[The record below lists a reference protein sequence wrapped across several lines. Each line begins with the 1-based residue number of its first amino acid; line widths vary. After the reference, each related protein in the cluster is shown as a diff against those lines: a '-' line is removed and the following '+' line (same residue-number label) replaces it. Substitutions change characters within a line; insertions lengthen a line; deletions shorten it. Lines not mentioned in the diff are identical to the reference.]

1 MQALK
6 VTPSSAKAD
15 LTMSAS
21 RMSWKGRTF
30 DSRRDLTFSEIQRRV
45 VWDTVGLLAGTRLG
59 SCNHQFLSQ
68 GGRHL
73 SIPSCRVDLRKSL
86 LVTDF
91 GEGVICPDDLGGG
104 SAILASLAIII
115 SGGHPQGGRHA
126 SRRAPV
132 QAGAG
137 AEDDLHP
144 LLATAI

>member
-1 MQALK
+1 MQVLK

-21 RMSWKGRTF
+21 RISWKGRTF

-73 SIPSCRVDLRKSL
+73 SIPSCRVDLRKSECHSHL
-86 LVTDF
+86 RVTFPVTRGTMRPDWRDRDRVGKRAVSDTEVLDHG
-91 GEGVICPDDLGGG
+91 GETTL
-104 SAILASLAIII
+104 
-115 SGGHPQGGRHA
+115 
-126 SRRAPV
+126 SR
-132 QAGAG
+132 
-137 AEDDLHP
+137 L
-144 LLATAI
+144 

>member
-73 SIPSCRVDLRKSL
+73 SIPSCRADLRKSECHSRLGPAQL
-86 LVTDF
+86 L
-91 GEGVICPDDLGGG
+91 GLPGSIPPLCPVRSPAAHHPAVQTQGCRLHR
-104 SAILASLAIII
+104 SL
-115 SGGHPQGGRHA
+115 RTV
-126 SRRAPV
+126 RAPV
-132 QAGAG
+132 V
-137 AEDDLHP
+137 DR
-144 LLATAI
+144 

>member
-45 VWDTVGLLAGTRLG
+45 VWDTVGLLAGTRLV

-73 SIPSCRVDLRKSL
+73 SIPSCRVDLRKS
-86 LVTDF
+86 
-91 GEGVICPDDLGGG
+91 ECHSNQRP
-104 SAILASLAIII
+104 
-115 SGGHPQGGRHA
+115 
-126 SRRAPV
+126 SRRKRPR
-132 QAGAG
+132 QESLRPRNSSG
-137 AEDDLHP
+137 
-144 LLATAI
+144 

>member
-73 SIPSCRVDLRKSL
+73 PIPSCRVDLRKSECHSCQTSERGQSGL
-86 LVTDF
+86 KRGSPAF
-91 GEGVICPDDLGGG
+91 GRGECQCGPGSWLAGG
-104 SAILASLAIII
+104 SQS
-115 SGGHPQGGRHA
+115 SVRTPN
-126 SRRAPV
+126 V
-132 QAGAG
+132 
-137 AEDDLHP
+137 
-144 LLATAI
+144 LLGWTN

>member
-21 RMSWKGRTF
+21 RISWKGRTF

-73 SIPSCRVDLRKSL
+73 SIPSCRVDLRKSECHSRL
-86 LVTDF
+86 LP
-91 GEGVICPDDLGGG
+91 GVLLDR
-104 SAILASLAIII
+104 LA
-115 SGGHPQGGRHA
+115 GGHGDRPGLSPAQPQ
-126 SRRAPV
+126 PI
-132 QAGAG
+132 
-137 AEDDLHP
+137 L
-144 LLATAI
+144 

>member
-59 SCNHQFLSQ
+59 SCNHQSLSQ

-73 SIPSCRVDLRKSL
+73 SIPSCRVDLRKS
-86 LVTDF
+86 
-91 GEGVICPDDLGGG
+91 ECH
-104 SAILASLAIII
+104 SSLTA
-115 SGGHPQGGRHA
+115 
-126 SRRAPV
+126 RRRTTV
-132 QAGAG
+132 NS
-137 AEDDLHP
+137 DKVR
-144 LLATAI
+144 TAIV

>member
-21 RMSWKGRTF
+21 RISWKGRTF

-68 GGRHL
+68 GDRHL
-73 SIPSCRVDLRKSL
+73 SIPSCRVDLRKSECHSHQA
-86 LVTDF
+86 VIEEQT
-91 GEGVICPDDLGGG
+91 GV
-104 SAILASLAIII
+104 
-115 SGGHPQGGRHA
+115 
-126 SRRAPV
+126 RR
-132 QAGAG
+132 G
-137 AEDDLHP
+137 L
-144 LLATAI
+144 